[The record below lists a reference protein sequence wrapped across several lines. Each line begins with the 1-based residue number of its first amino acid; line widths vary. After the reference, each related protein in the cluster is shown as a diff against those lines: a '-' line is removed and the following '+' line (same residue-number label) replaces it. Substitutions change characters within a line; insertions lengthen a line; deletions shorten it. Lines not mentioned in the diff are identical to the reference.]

1 MRLHLPLI
9 AAAALALP
17 VSAQTTHTVTVG
29 PSLQNS
35 FSPQDI
41 TIQVGDKVNWVWDTG
56 RHNVVSDDGY
66 FTSGALASPPHS
78 FSMVFD
84 AAFLASAP
92 ISGNRYAY
100 QCALH
105 GFMGMVGSVT
115 VETPGIPVLNVTDPV
130 PGGQVTIKATGVTP
144 GANVIYAY
152 SLNGAGP
159 VNTPFGA
166 ALLSPPINQLP
177 PDSANGAG
185 VATMSLT
192 VPANIPV
199 GKKIWLQ
206 CVDLGAG
213 ILTNGVRVIV

>member
-1 MRLHLPLI
+1 MRLILPLL
-9 AAAALALP
+9 AAAGLVLP
-17 VSAQTTHTVTVG
+17 AFAQTTHTVTVG
-29 PSLQNS
+29 PNFQST
-35 FSPQDI
+35 FSPKDL
-41 TIQVGDKVNWVWDTG
+41 TIQVGDTVTWVWSG
-56 RHNVVSDDGY
+56 GPHNVVSDDGY
-66 FTSGALASPPHS
+66 FTSGALASPPHT
-78 FSMVFD
+78 FSLVFD
-84 AAFLASAP
+84 AAFLSSAP
-92 ISGNRYAY
+92 ISGNFYAY
-100 QCALH
+100 RCSLH
-105 GFMGMVGSVT
+105 GAMGMVGSVT
-115 VETPGIPVLNVTDPV
+115 VDTPGKPVLTVTDPV
-130 PGGQVTIKATGVTP
+130 PGGQVTIKASGVTP

-159 VNTPFGA
+159 VNTPFGP

-185 VATMSLT
+185 VATMNLT